1 MTVLLVLLGVVVAAS
16 TVTLLAGMIRLGR
29 RSDGGSGPAALT
41 DVMEA
46 AFLGGGPG
54 RVADAALAEMRADGR
69 LTIGGPGIVLV
80 RQAVSRHPVED
91 SVLREHAAAPTGALR
106 ALRLAVMRSLPVQAI
121 GDTLAARGLLLRPEA
136 TRPWRKWALFHAL
149 GCLVALPV
157 SIGMS
162 VAANLSESDQAT
174 GPWPGLAVTAVVVL
188 GLATGL
194 ACSATLVKKRVT
206 GAGQHALRQFQES
219 RSDVSTAHLV
229 AAHGPR
235 ALPDPV
241 LRRQLQM
248 AARPLRGN
256 RGSAR
261 RTVSAGQAVSTA
273 ATSGP
278 VVWCAG
284 SDPGSGSGCGAG
296 GSGSCGGSSGSGC
309 GSSGGSGCGG
319 SSGSGCGGSSGN
331 SCGGGSSSCGGGGS
345 SCGGSN

>member
-1 MTVLLVLLGVVVAAS
+1 MAVLLVLIGVAVAVS
-16 TVTLLAGMIRLGR
+16 SVTLLVGMVRLGR

-80 RQAVSRHPVED
+80 QQAVSRNPVEA

-106 ALRLAVMRSLPVQAI
+106 TLRLAVMRSLPVQAI
-121 GDTLAARGLLLRPEA
+121 GDTLAARGLLLRPER

-157 SIGMS
+157 AFVLTV
-162 VAANLSESDQAT
+162 VANFSDSDSDPVA
-174 GPWPGLAVTAVVVL
+174 GAWVGLAVIPVVGV
-188 GLATGL
+188 GLVIGL
-194 ACSATLVKKRVT
+194 ACSASLVKKRVT
-206 GAGQHALRQFQES
+206 GAGQRALRQFRDAQS
-219 RSDVSTAHLV
+219 ALSTAHLV
-229 AAHGPR
+229 AARGPR

-248 AARPLRGN
+248 AGQPVRAN
-256 RGSAR
+256 RRYGT
-261 RTVSAGQAVSTA
+261 RTLSAGTAASTA

-278 VVWCAG
+278 AVWCAS

-296 GSGSCGGSSGSGC
+296 GSSGC
-309 GSSGGSGCGG
+309 GGGSGCGG
-319 SSGSGCGGSSGN
+319 SSGSSCGGSSG
-331 SCGGGSSSCGGGGS
+331 SSCGGGGS

>member
-1 MTVLLVLLGVVVAAS
+1 MAVFLVLIGVAVAVS
-16 TVTLLAGMIRLGR
+16 SVTLLVGMVRLGR
-29 RSDGGSGPAALT
+29 RSDGGSGPAVLT

-80 RQAVSRHPVED
+80 QQAVSRHPVEA

-106 ALRLAVMRSLPVQAI
+106 TLRLAVMRSLPVQAI
-121 GDTLAARGLLLRPEA
+121 GDTLAARGLLLRPEQ

-157 SIGMS
+157 SFGLTL
-162 VAANLSESDQAT
+162 AANFSGSDPAA
-174 GPWPGLAVTAVVVL
+174 GARVGLVVMPVAVV
-188 GLATGL
+188 GLVIGL
-194 ACSATLVKKRVT
+194 ACSASLVKKRVT
-206 GAGQHALRQFQES
+206 GAGQRALRQFRDA
-219 RSDVSTAHLV
+219 RSAVSTAHLV

-248 AARPLRGN
+248 AGQPVRAN
-256 RGSAR
+256 RRYAA
-261 RTVSAGQAVSTA
+261 RTVSAGTAASTA

-278 VVWCAG
+278 AVWCAS

-296 GSGSCGGSSGSGC
+296 ASSSCGGGSSCGGSSGS
-309 GSSGGSGCGG
+309 SCGG
-319 SSGSGCGGSSGN
+319 SSGSSCGGSSG
-331 SCGGGSSSCGGGGS
+331 SSCGGGGS
-345 SCGGSN
+345 SCGGGN